1 MVQPINYSINVQSP
15 MQAFGQAAQFG
26 AGLAEMDARRQAQ
39 QQEAIRLQGLN
50 QEFQR
55 VSAIQSPQAKDFM
68 ALSFLLPPAQMESVR
83 KTFELGSQEQK
94 DNQLSFSGKV
104 LSAFTTGNNQIG
116 IDLLLNRA
124 EAEENS
130 GRKDQA
136 QAFRTYAEL
145 AKINPGAAK
154 TTIGMMLATL
164 PGGDKVIEATTKA
177 QLAPLQVSEAQA
189 KERAR
194 LAPAQPKP
202 GFSLLTQAQN
212 IELGLPEGVR
222 FQRGPDGKIEELKV
236 TAAPK
241 AGFTVLT
248 PAQNVELGLSPDVR
262 YQRGDDGKISPI
274 TPGPLAT
281 VTVDT
286 GVKRGETALKELDIP
301 RAKEFSDAAASARA
315 LARDSRTIANL
326 LKGKSGGA
334 VVKLS
339 TDFARN
345 LGFSTDTVTAN
356 DLSNAL
362 ATRGAVQIRA
372 PGSGSTSD
380 IEFKSYLQAFPSLS
394 NSEAGRELMA
404 KYAEAFAKRS
414 ARLADHS
421 RKLIREDKYSEEEIA
436 RFDESLGPLLD
447 KEFYAFVSGKRPG
460 VRQYPGTAPA
470 TTQPRTTAP
479 AAAPPAAAPAAAAP
493 TSPST
498 VRRLRW
504 NPQTQQMEAR

>member
-1 MVQPINYSINVQSP
+1 

-26 AGLAEMDARRQAQ
+26 AGLAEMDARRQAA
-39 QQEAIRLQGLN
+39 QQEAIRAQSLN

-55 VSAIQSPQAKDFM
+55 VSAIQNPQAKDFM
-68 ALSFLLPPAQMESVR
+68 ALSFLLPKDQMESIR
-83 KTFELGSQEQK
+83 ATYEMGSKEQK
-94 DNQLSFSGKV
+94 ENQLSFSGKV
-104 LSAFTTGNNQIG
+104 LSAFTSGNNQIG

-202 GFSLLTQAQN
+202 GFTLLTPAEN
-212 IELGLPEGVR
+212 IKLGFDPNVRLQRSPEG
-222 FQRGPDGKIEELKV
+222 KLEELKL
-236 TAAPK
+236 TAPPK
-241 AGFTVLT
+241 TGFRILT
-248 PAQNVELGLSPDVR
+248 KEENVARNLNPDVT
-262 YQRGDDGKISPI
+262 YQLNVDTGKVESI

-286 GVKRGETALKELDIP
+286 GVKRGETALKVLDIP

-315 LARDSRTIANL
+315 LARDSRIIANL

-334 VVKLS
+334 VVKLQ

-345 LGFSTDTVTAN
+345 LGFNTDTVTAN
-356 DLSNAL
+356 DLANAL

-447 KEFYAFVSGKRPG
+447 DEFYAFVSGKRPG

-479 AAAPPAAAPAAAAP
+479 AAAPAAPAAPATAAP

>member
-1 MVQPINYSINVQSP
+1 

-104 LSAFTTGNNQIG
+104 LSAFTSGNNQIG
-116 IDLLLNRA
+116 IDLLENRA
-124 EAEENS
+124 TAEENS

-177 QLAPLQVSEAQA
+177 QLAPFQVSEAQA

-202 GFSLLTQAQN
+202 GFSLLTPDQN

-241 AGFTVLT
+241 ADFRVLT
-248 PAQNVELGLSPDVR
+248 KEENVARGLPPNETFQIGPDN
-262 YQRGDDGKISPI
+262 KISPVR
-274 TPGPLAT
+274 TGPL
-281 VTVDT
+281 VQVDT
-286 GVKRGETALKELDIP
+286 GDKREGLALKELDIP

-315 LARDSRTIANL
+315 LARDSRIIANL

-447 KEFYAFVSGKRPG
+447 KGFYDFVGGKRPG
-460 VRQYPGTAPA
+460 VRQFPGTAPA

-479 AAAPPAAAPAAAAP
+479 AATPPAAAPSRP
-493 TSPST
+493 TSG
-498 VRRLRW
+498 VRFLGF
-504 NPQTQQMEAR
+504 E